1 MWRLLLVQERIIF
14 FSQNVYT
21 RVFPFALKEFP
32 AAAYQ
37 SYRRRRWCLKRSKRE
52 EISMIM
58 LRWCVLML
66 WIGYPSFQNT
76 LYISSSSSC
85 PQKML
90 HVPVPCPRHGDEHGT
105 QSIGLISH
113 SLITAIDLFKK
124 SVERNFRSLLSLL
137 MKLCY
142 HSVSTRQ

>member
-1 MWRLLLVQERIIF
+1 MIF
-14 FSQNVYT
+14 FLKT
-21 RVFPFALKEFP
+21 CTLGFFPLQREFL

-37 SYRRRRWCLKRSKRE
+37 SYRRRRWCLKRSRRE

-58 LRWCVLML
+58 FRWCVLML

-113 SLITAIDLFKK
+113 SLITAIDLFQTLKPLILNNYT
-124 SVERNFRSLLSLL
+124 VQDFGVQLENWTWIRLIAT
-137 MKLCY
+137 M
-142 HSVSTRQ
+142 